1 MLESFND
8 DLAVSGLLSDE
19 KMDEVLKRHEETLKY
34 MFLQTWTNSAWTPEE
49 EEDAQSMLTSEL
61 LPVNDLCLFISA
73 VTLSLMEC
81 FDLRKIMWLLD
92 AYRHPDVNAGQRALV
107 GVIFIFHIYRNRLS
121 LYNDLVKRVDLMD
134 EIPPFK
140 EDVARNRKDR
150 QENERGN
157 YS

>member
-107 GVIFIFHIYRNRLS
+107 GVIFIFHIYKNRLS

-134 EIPPFK
+134 EISPFK
-140 EDVARNRKDR
+140 EDVARIYHQMLLCHKRKR
-150 QENERGN
+150 
-157 YS
+157 

>member
-121 LYNDLVKRVDLMD
+121 LYNDPSRESTSWMRFLHSKRMWHVS
-134 EIPPFK
+134 IAK
-140 EDVARNRKDR
+140 CYYARKRKK
-150 QENERGN
+150 
-157 YS
+157 

>member
-107 GVIFIFHIYRNRLS
+107 GVIFISISTGTVSHSTTIWSRESTSWMRFLHS
-121 LYNDLVKRVDLMD
+121 KRMWHVS
-134 EIPPFK
+134 IAK
-140 EDVARNRKDR
+140 CYYARKQKR
-150 QENERGN
+150 
-157 YS
+157 

>member
-1 MLESFND
+1 
-8 DLAVSGLLSDE
+8 
-19 KMDEVLKRHEETLKY
+19 MDSRRGRGCTIHAYLR
-34 MFLQTWTNSAWTPEE
+34 
-49 EEDAQSMLTSEL
+49 TSS
-61 LPVNDLCLFISA
+61 VNDLCLFISA

-107 GVIFIFHIYRNRLS
+107 GVIFIFHIYKNRLS

-134 EIPPFK
+134 EISPFK
-140 EDVARNRKDR
+140 EVGTYLSPNVTMPGNGKDR

-157 YS
+157 HSRNVEECFVHAEHEIRL